1 MTFCL
6 WRNSSYIILPHKMQL
21 SSRLAVAFLVT
32 GTILAVLLSADTT
45 APVHNQY
52 LKEQIN
58 NVLQSL
64 NEGQKT
70 ELVLPPFDPLTLE
83 SMIIEE
89 GPNMLPVNLR
99 LSNVTIRGLSKL
111 RVTEAKNDRKKL
123 EITYYIDR
131 LEIEGNYDLNANLM
145 IMPIT
150 ANGPCAFIYENM
162 TVTLAADLRE
172 MTKEGKTYYQ
182 VENMTVFDN
191 PENFTMNLQN
201 LISGEAAYDS
211 IMNKFLNKNFK
222 PLIAKSMS
230 KAHEQLYVG
239 IANMILS
246 QIPIDINQRNTKE
259 L

>member
-32 GTILAVLLSADTT
+32 GTILAVLLHKTVDWGSSKCPFYSHDVPDAVSADTT

-201 LISGEAAYDS
+201 LISGEAAYAS
-211 IMNKFLNKNFK
+211 
-222 PLIAKSMS
+222 
-230 KAHEQLYVG
+230 
-239 IANMILS
+239 
-246 QIPIDINQRNTKE
+246 
-259 L
+259 